1 MTLEI
6 IILSM
11 YLDHFN
17 SQEGRMLLWIFLDVK
32 KKEKKRI
39 VLS

>member
-11 YLDHFN
+11 YLERFN
-17 SQEGRMLLWIFLDVK
+17 SLEGRMLLWIFLDVK
-32 KKEKKRI
+32 KKKKE
-39 VLS
+39 

>member
-32 KKEKKRI
+32 EKKKE
-39 VLS
+39 